1 MQFLNWH
8 GLMNQ
13 RKTVRT
19 TRVVSFLLHIHVLCS
34 FLQYFPPFVGHFA
47 FLNIS
52 KCSMM
57 PRWHHSDSSSE
68 RYQEVK
74 SIKTFYAAH
83 ISRSQAKSM
92 FGNWTNKEG
101 EKYDAGNYRPVS
113 LTCICC
119 KTLEH
124 IIVSNIYKGT
134 SRQRSG
140 KGATRKRFPLQKP
153 RWEKTKPTIR
163 YLYHETYS
171 KPNEQLFSQ

>member
-13 RKTVRT
+13 KTVRT
-19 TRVVSFLLHIHVLCS
+19 TRKVRFLLQIHVLNC
-34 FLQYFPPFVGHFA
+34 FLQYFPPFVGHFE

-92 FGNWTNKEG
+92 FGNWTIRDNFAKCLNL
-101 EKYDAGNYRPVS
+101 KF
-113 LTCICC
+113 
-119 KTLEH
+119 
-124 IIVSNIYKGT
+124 
-134 SRQRSG
+134 SRR
-140 KGATRKRFPLQKP
+140 
-153 RWEKTKPTIR
+153 IR
-163 YLYHETYS
+163 
-171 KPNEQLFSQ
+171 

>member
-1 MQFLNWH
+1 MQLFDAVFLFLPTILDAILIFDFFKQFMMQFLSWH

-13 RKTVRT
+13 KKTVRT
-19 TRVVSFLLHIHVLCS
+19 TREVSFLLHIHVLCLR
-34 FLQYFPPFVGHFA
+34 FLQYFPPFVGHFQ

-92 FGNWTNKEG
+92 FGNWTNSHTVE
-101 EKYDAGNYRPVS
+101 
-113 LTCICC
+113 TICI
-119 KTLEH
+119 
-124 IIVSNIYKGT
+124 I
-134 SRQRSG
+134 
-140 KGATRKRFPLQKP
+140 
-153 RWEKTKPTIR
+153 
-163 YLYHETYS
+163 
-171 KPNEQLFSQ
+171 

>member
-19 TRVVSFLLHIHVLCS
+19 TREVSFLLYIHV
-34 FLQYFPPFVGHFA
+34 FVDFCNMFRHLSPI
-47 FLNIS
+47 LNFS

-68 RYQEVK
+68 RYQVGK

-92 FGNWTNKEG
+92 FGNWTNK
-101 EKYDAGNYRPVS
+101 A
-113 LTCICC
+113 
-119 KTLEH
+119 
-124 IIVSNIYKGT
+124 
-134 SRQRSG
+134 
-140 KGATRKRFPLQKP
+140 ATAQK
-153 RWEKTKPTIR
+153 
-163 YLYHETYS
+163 
-171 KPNEQLFSQ
+171 FF